1 MEKLELYMKN
11 FIFVF
16 LKPYFLLNHKDSF
29 LTDIVLLKNVQNF
42 LLNRMKGK
50 NFVNDPV
57 FFNHKSNRN
66 SKNG

>member
-1 MEKLELYMKN
+1 MKN

-57 FFNHKSNRN
+57 FFNHK
-66 SKNG
+66 